1 MGGRTLV
8 VGDIHGCVAELDAL
22 LSGLALAP
30 GDTLAC
36 LGDYVDRGVDSRGV
50 IDLLVEVA
58 ARPGLRTIFLRGNH
72 EDMMLGWLGHGG
84 AYGEAWLRNGGGD
97 TLESFGFNPPW
108 PDPEDVA
115 ARLEGRY
122 LSFLEA
128 TAYRHEIEDHLLVHA
143 GIRPGIPLDRQAP
156 EDMLWIRGEFIEATH
171 DLGRTVVFG
180 HTPVGDV
187 LVDLPYKIGIDTG
200 CVYGGQLTALEL
212 PGHTLHQVAEGE
224 RSVRSGRLAGRAAR
238 RRA

>member
-1 MGGRTLV
+1 MAGRTFV
-8 VGDIHGCVAELDAL
+8 VGDIHGCLPELDAL
-22 LSGLALAP
+22 LAGLKLAP

-36 LGDYVDRGVDSRGV
+36 LGDYVDRGTDSRGV
-50 IDLLVEVA
+50 IDLLLEVA
-58 ARPGLRTIFLRGNH
+58 ALSGLRTIFLRGNH
-72 EDMMLGWLGHGG
+72 EDMMLGWLGRGG
-84 AYGEAWLRNGGGD
+84 AYGDAWLRNGGGD
-97 TLESFGFNPPW
+97 TLESFGFKPPW
-108 PDPEDVA
+108 PEPGHVA

-122 LSFLEA
+122 LTFLQG
-128 TAYRHEIEDHLLVHA
+128 TPSHHEVDDHLLVHA
-143 GIRPGIPLDRQAP
+143 GIRPGIPLERQTR

-180 HTPVGDV
+180 HTPVSEV

-200 CVYGGQLTALEL
+200 CVYGGHLTALEL

-224 RSVRSGRLAGRAAR
+224 RKVKSRRLAGRPTR